1 MGAVTHNA
9 AAFCTKSI
17 NLTIILF
24 MATHQKPQPIIPS
37 LPSYDY
43 QPKLYNGP
51 SLQEV
56 AHLRREYINPVVS
69 TYYQKPIMIVE
80 GSMQYVFDET
90 GKRYLDAFAGIATI
104 SVGHCHPSVVKA
116 VQEQSENCS
125 IPAHCI
131 YILPLQNMP
140 RC

>member
-24 MATHQKPQPIIPS
+24 MATHQKPQPIIPY

-43 QPKLYNGP
+43 QPKLYNGL

-80 GSMQYVFDET
+80 GAICISHQDNQQYRLYSYCDN
-90 GKRYLDAFAGIATI
+90 KLDHI
-104 SVGHCHPSVVKA
+104 KLLRKLYNLL
-116 VQEQSENCS
+116 ENNGLL
-125 IPAHCI
+125 II
-131 YILPLQNMP
+131 
-140 RC
+140 